1 VKAQSTLVSLT
12 ALSVALLVGCATV
25 DPSHT
30 QYPRSEPHYFTGRFM
45 MSLDPAY
52 LDRYT
57 CPDGRPL
64 ICVCTSMR
72 VGTCDCS
79 C

>member
-1 VKAQSTLVSLT
+1 MKAKGLLVSLASLSA
-12 ALSVALLVGCATV
+12 ALFVGCATV
-25 DPSHT
+25 APSNPPPAH
-30 QYPRSEPHYFTGRFM
+30 REPHQFTGRFM
-45 MSLDPAY
+45 MSLDPKY

-64 ICVCTSMR
+64 LCVCTSLR
-72 VGTCDCS
+72 AGTCDCS

>member
-1 VKAQSTLVSLT
+1 MKTQNTLVSLT
-12 ALSVALLVGCATV
+12 ALSVSLLVGCATV
-25 DPSHT
+25 GPST
-30 QYPRSEPHYFTGRFM
+30 QRHERPEPHHFTGRFM

-64 ICVCTSMR
+64 ICVCTSMH